1 MANSGMTTAPAHRGD
16 SSLSA
21 AVEAEAVRL
30 QYQGMPIA
38 FLASG
43 GMAVVV
49 AAIFRES
56 MPPALWGTW
65 LVAVLAHVLG
75 RALLRRRFEQLRPST
90 AELPRWGRYA
100 VVGTLA
106 SGVLWGAGTVLGLL
120 YSTPAMELL
129 LVPLILLLTIAAVIS
144 AISYIAVYY
153 AFVIPATV
161 PGVVMLLLEP
171 DTLHLMTGTAYLCFL
186 IMMSRFAH
194 VLHRSF
200 MTSIRLRFEN
210 ADLIGALRR
219 EKNAAIDANLA
230 KSRFLAAASHDLR
243 QPVHALRLFIESFP
257 MQGLRPEQRET
268 LAQIRQSADSM
279 GLLFDAL
286 MDMSRLDAGVVE
298 PVIER
303 FEIASFATRLHR
315 EFRPQADARGLELRL
330 RTLNA
335 TARTDPVLL
344 NRIVSNLLSN
354 AIRHGARQGVLL
366 ALRRRQGHIAI
377 EVWDTGNGIPES
389 LQQTVFEEFFQI
401 GNPERDREQG
411 LGLGLAIVDR
421 LVRLLGLT
429 LQLRSRPGVGSMFR
443 VLLPSAA
450 QEESP
455 RPPREATR
463 QTPRWAQRGAL
474 RVVVIDDERSVREAT
489 AALLGSWGCRVR
501 SAGAVE
507 ELITDA
513 SEVPDLIIADL
524 RLRGDC
530 TGLMAIDR
538 LRRHH
543 ACAIPA
549 AVVTGDTSPERLGLL
564 RDSGLPVLHKP
575 LKLDQLRELLDRVTA
590 AAPQEAVS
598 RCPR

>member
-1 MANSGMTTAPAHRGD
+1 MSTASEHRASPG
-16 SSLSA
+16 LSE
-21 AVEAEAVRL
+21 AVAAEAVRL

-49 AAIFRES
+49 AAIFQES
-56 MPPALWGTW
+56 MPPAIWGTW

-75 RALLRRRFEQLRPST
+75 RALLRRRFEQLRPSIT
-90 AELPRWGRYA
+90 ELPRWGRYA
-100 VVGTLA
+100 VVGTTA
-106 SGVLWGAGTVLGLL
+106 SGILWGAGTVLGLL

-171 DTLHLMTGTAYLCFL
+171 DTLHLMTGTAYLFFL

-257 MQGLRPEQRET
+257 VQGLRPEQSET

-298 PVIER
+298 PVIEC

-330 RTLNA
+330 RTRSA
-335 TARTDPVLL
+335 TVRTDPILL

-354 AIRHGARQGVLL
+354 AIRHGARPGVLL
-366 ALRRRQGHIAI
+366 ALRPRQGHIAI
-377 EVWDTGNGIPES
+377 EVWDTGNGIPEP
-389 LQQTVFEEFFQI
+389 LQRMVFEEFFQI
-401 GNPERDREQG
+401 GNPERDREKG

-429 LQLRSRPGVGSMFR
+429 LQLRSRSGVGSMFR
-443 VLLPSAA
+443 VLVPTSAREISPSPPT
-450 QEESP
+450 ESP
-455 RPPREATR
+455 QRA
-463 QTPRWAQRGAL
+463 PRWAPRAELQ
-474 RVVVIDDERSVREAT
+474 VVVIDDERSVREAT
-489 AALLGSWGCRVR
+489 AALLSSWGCRVR
-501 SAGAVE
+501 SAAAVE
-507 ELITDA
+507 ELMVDGSA
-513 SEVPDLIIADL
+513 VPDLIIADL

-530 TGLMAIDR
+530 TGLIAIDQ

-543 ACAIPA
+543 ARTIPA
-549 AVVTGDTSPERLGLL
+549 VVVTGDTSPERLSLL

-575 LKLDQLRELLDRVTA
+575 LKLDQLRELLDRVPA
-590 AAPQEAVS
+590 AS
-598 RCPR
+598 R